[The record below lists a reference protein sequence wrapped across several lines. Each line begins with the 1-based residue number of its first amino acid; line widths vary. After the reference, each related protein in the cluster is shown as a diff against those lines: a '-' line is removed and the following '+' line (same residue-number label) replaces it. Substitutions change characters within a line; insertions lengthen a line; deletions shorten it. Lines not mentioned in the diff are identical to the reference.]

1 MAEKIK
7 KVEAPPQAPAQAAPD
22 TKEVLPEVKAGPT
35 GLDGFTA
42 DQLKEFYKKSP
53 QMFEEA
59 GVVQKKEEPKG
70 ETPAE
75 KDEPAP
81 PPGSAAPK
89 YGEKEIKPPDDV
101 PVGRGVVDAYIPV
114 AKEKRLHTPPGQ
126 SQDD

>member
-1 MAEKIK
+1 MSMAEETK

-22 TKEVLPEVKAGPT
+22 TKEVPPEVKAGPT

-59 GVVQKKEEPKG
+59 GIVQKKEEPKA
-70 ETPAE
+70 EPPAK

-81 PPGSAAPK
+81 PPVSAAPK
-89 YGEKEIKPPDDV
+89 YGDTEIKLPDDV
-101 PVGRGVVDAYIPV
+101 PVDRAVVDAYLEIGRASCRERV
-114 AKEKRLHTPPGQ
+114 
-126 SQDD
+126 

>member
-42 DQLKEFYKKSP
+42 DQLKEFYKRP
-53 QMFEEA
+53 PEMLEE
-59 GVVQKKEEPKG
+59 GGIEQKKEEPKA
-70 ETPAE
+70 EPPAK

-81 PPGSAAPK
+81 PPVSAAPK
-89 YGEKEIKPPDDV
+89 YGDVEIKLPDDV
-101 PVGRGVVDAYIPV
+101 
-114 AKEKRLHTPPGQ
+114 
-126 SQDD
+126 